1 MQRERI
7 GIIAVCRGN
16 VRFDCV
22 RNRVHTRMSNQLFG
36 HGFRKIGID
45 DGHVG
50 RNFEVRD
57 GILDALCI
65 IGDDGK
71 RRHLGSRTRR
81 RGNRAEMRLLSK
93 GGDTEHFA
101 HFFKRDVG
109 IFVFDPH
116 RFCGVDRRPAAET
129 KHEVTRFRPG
139 QSRAFHNVVFGRVG
153 LNLVKHD
160 MRRAGQFQF
169 LFHPR
174 QITVGTGRFA
184 VGNDDQRL
192 FARQLLFVQIV
203 QTAGTEQNPGRNIIV
218 KIHL

>member
-22 RNRVHTRMSNQLFG
+22 RNRVHTRMSDQLFG

-45 DGHVG
+45 DGHIG

-71 RRHLGSRTRR
+71 RRHFGSRTRR

-116 RFCGVDRRPAAET
+116 RFRGIDRRTAAHSDDPVGLELE
-129 KHEVTRFRPG
+129 HG
-139 QSRAFHNVVFGRVG
+139 LRAFHNRFDGRVG
-153 LNLVKHD
+153 FDPLKQFNFHARFLQIGNGLVQKAEFLHGAAAHTD
-160 MRRAGQFQF
+160 HRPFSTERLQRFQRA
-169 LFHPR
+169 L
-174 QITVGTGRFA
+174 A
-184 VGNDDQRL
+184 VIEVSG
-192 FARQLLFVQIV
+192 
-203 QTAGTEQNPGRNIIV
+203 
-218 KIHL
+218 